1 VPLAER
7 VLADRP
13 LRGSA
18 RFGFTAGEG
27 GMGALAIDALND
39 RDYAR
44 TMLLGG

>member
-13 LRGSA
+13 LRGSE

-27 GMGALAIDALND
+27 GMGALAIDALNGQD
-39 RDYAR
+39 CAR
-44 TMLLGG
+44 TMFLGG